1 MQKNSVR
8 RISFLAILVML
19 TLVTSANTIKA
30 EMDYN
35 IQNSSVI
42 EQSGYIQAFDGGIS
56 EENLVRGEKV
66 NIFATLA
73 NFGDLSLE
81 VISLTAHFKHL
92 DGNVRFDYNYTINFD
107 HNHRTVGPGETFTG
121 TIVAEVANIE
131 AKYNLS
137 IYFIAEDVYE
147 SDSEFG
153 AAAIPF
159 IAAENITI
167 SVVDLGSS
175 SSGTIIGI
183 GITFAI
189 IVLAL
194 IGLIFYGWL
203 KERLAKRKYK

>member
-1 MQKNSVR
+1 MQKSSVR

-19 TLVTSANTIKA
+19 TLVTSANIIKA
-30 EMDYN
+30 EIGYT
-35 IQNSSVI
+35 QNSSAI
-42 EQSGYIQAFDGGIS
+42 EQSGYIQAVDGGIS

-66 NIFATLA
+66 NIFASLA
-73 NFGDLSLE
+73 NFGDLSLD
-81 VISLTAHFKHL
+81 VVSLTAHFKHL

-107 HNHRTVGPGETFTG
+107 YNHRTLEPGDIFTG
-121 TIVAEVANIE
+121 TIVAEVVNIE

-159 IAAENITI
+159 IAAENITV

-183 GITFAI
+183 GITFTV
-189 IVLAL
+189 IVLSL